1 MAISPDLEPDHE
13 AMHRHVQSLFG
24 GASAWA
30 LGGLVELAWTD
41 ASPPHALSHA
51 ALFPLTEL
59 QALVEKAAA
68 LNRRPCSNVYIGAA
82 LRRPDVTGGKRC
94 SDADF
99 HAALF
104 AWADI
109 DTDVVEA
116 ALARCANA
124 GVPPTLTVITGTI
137 PHKRAQ
143 LWWRL
148 DSASVDPAAHRSLC
162 ATIGKALGGDPT
174 VANPGRVMRLGG
186 SIAWPV
192 KPGRVP
198 ERTGLH
204 FSPSG
209 PSEGHR
215 PATLLERL
223 GGPDLLVL
231 RPAAATAAQIAP
243 PPELL
248 RPEPSLRPH
257 DGLAIG
263 SLSVESTL
271 AAIRSGHR
279 WHEHTLRLVGH
290 WIARG
295 LSDIE
300 ILAMAG
306 EITLPGW
313 TVEETR
319 RDLDRMIEGAR
330 RKWGLPNPMH
340 ALDPAQELSPI
351 EDDIENGE
359 NATMI
364 PRRQWVVQGVASRG
378 NVTVLVAP
386 SSAGKSTLSISL
398 AIAVVTGRDDI
409 TGLHIAQPTAA
420 WIWNNEDD
428 KPELRRRQNAVMIQ
442 ANVLPQDL
450 GGRFAMN
457 SGVDRPLVVARLGQN
472 GKVERLPDVDALT
485 RRIKDKGYGLVIVDP
500 LIETH
505 DVDENNNAQ
514 MKAVAAIWRDVAR
527 KANCAV
533 VLVHHTSKPPPANA
547 DAFVGSQFAARGASS
562 LNGVVRFMLTLFA
575 MSERDAERLGVDPK
589 ERHLWVRLD
598 GAKANLALIGGE
610 ARWFK
615 KVSVTIANGEE
626 VGVLVPADPAF
637 ANGAES
643 RRERVRSVVLRE
655 VADAWAAWE
664 RDGSRLPLSNEPRA
678 PRERRIKDLIPPLA
692 GCSPNAA
699 AAEADRLIASG
710 EIVPAE
716 FTHNKATRRG
726 LRPAPARKERR
737 DESHLEHD

>member
-1 MAISPDLEPDHE
+1 MATIPDLEPDHE
-13 AMHRHVQSLFG
+13 AMHRHVQALFG
-24 GASAWA
+24 GSSAWA
-30 LGGLVELAWTD
+30 VRGLVELAWTD

-59 QALVEKAAA
+59 QTLVEKAAA
-68 LNRRPCSNVYIGAA
+68 LNRRLGCNVYIGAA
-82 LRRPDVTGGKRC
+82 LRRPDAPTGKR
-94 SDADF
+94 SLDADF
-99 HAALF
+99 HAAPF

-109 DTDVVEA
+109 DTDIVDR
-116 ALARCANA
+116 ALARCTNA
-124 GVPPTLTVITGTI
+124 GIPPTVTVITGWT

-143 LWWRL
+143 LWWQL
-148 DSASVDPAAHRSLC
+148 DVAALDPAAHRGLC
-162 ATIGKALGGDPT
+162 ASIGKALGGDPT

-198 ERTGLH
+198 ELTQVQIAL
-204 FSPSG
+204 SG
-209 PSEGHR
+209 ASEAHT
-215 PATLLERL
+215 PATLLNGL
-223 GGPDLLVL
+223 NVTDLLSQP
-231 RPAAATAAQIAP
+231 PAATTAALIAP
-243 PPELL
+243 PPAALH
-248 RPEPSLRPH
+248 PEPNSRPH

-263 SLSVESTL
+263 SVSVEGAL

-279 WHEHTLRLVGH
+279 WHDQTLRLVAH

-295 LSDIE
+295 LSDVE
-300 ILAMAG
+300 ILAKAG

-313 TVEETR
+313 TLDETR
-319 RDLDRMIEGAR
+319 RDLVRMIEGGR
-330 RKWGLPNPMH
+330 RKWDLPNRAH
-340 ALDPAQELSPI
+340 AIEDRPDPASI
-351 EDDIENGE
+351 ADDIENGE
-359 NATMI
+359 NASMI
-364 PRRQWVVQGVASRG
+364 PRRQWVIQGLASRG

-386 SSAGKSTLSISL
+386 SSAGKSTLSIAL

-409 TGLHIAQPTAA
+409 TGLHIAQSTAA

-428 KPELRRRQNAVMIQ
+428 KAELRRRQNAVMIQ
-442 ANVLPQDL
+442 ADVRPQDL

-485 RRIKDKGYGLVIVDP
+485 QRIKARGYGLVVVDP

-514 MKAVAAIWRDVAR
+514 MKTVAAIWRDVAR

-533 VLVHHTSKPPPANA
+533 VLVHHTSKPPPASA

-562 LNGVVRFMLTLFA
+562 LNGVVRFMLTLFG

-598 GAKANLALIGGE
+598 GAKANLALIDGE

-637 ANGAES
+637 ATGAES

-655 VADAWAAWE
+655 VAEAWAAWA
-664 RDGSRLPLSNEPRA
+664 RDGSRLPLSNEARA
-678 PRERRIKDLIPPLA
+678 PHERRIKDLIPPLA
-692 GCSPNAA
+692 GCSANAA

-710 EIVPAE
+710 EIVLAD

-726 LRPAPARKERR
+726 LRPRPSPHG
-737 DESHLEHD
+737 DE